1 MSEPSDHN
9 ASDSVSPTPEKSRG
23 RNDSLWKR
31 ARRTLGTNSLTFLQ
45 PQGKPQ
51 PASKEGNGSVSGQGK
66 TTPGKRREQVRQAQR
81 THRQRTQNYIKT
93 LEEEVVRLR
102 GSEGDLKSENKKLF
116 SQVGVLRTALIL
128 ANVPL
133 PAGFEGSPQ
142 LAQLPSL
149 DSELPASISFRTDSS
164 NHQRLHVDWPTQ
176 SHSQPASA
184 PASTP
189 APQAPTGGFAPGDF
203 HGREDWIPQDKPL
216 PIVPNDT
223 LMSPLGFDSTYENPQ
238 PQMASKILDTPE
250 VAVDFVLAL
259 EHVCMGHIPHPAN
272 PPSDEPTNHALLMS
286 TALIAR
292 GPGPPQLNSSW
303 SADGSMIKG
312 LLNLASAI
320 NLQGEI
326 TPVEAWHRLRQYPG
340 FSSLDKW
347 TFEMIKTKLS
357 ASVQCREFGAVID
370 EERFLFTL
378 GSVLGP
384 PEAYSVQQKL
394 TIQGRY

>member
-1 MSEPSDHN
+1 MNAIRHWGRHPLPSLSDIPQNATVLILYLRLISHTDHVL
-9 ASDSVSPTPEKSRG
+9 AT
-23 RNDSLWKR
+23 
-31 ARRTLGTNSLTFLQ
+31 
-45 PQGKPQ
+45 
-51 PASKEGNGSVSGQGK
+51 SKGDGSGSGQGK
-66 TTPGKRREQVRQAQR
+66 TTPGKRREQVRHAQR

-102 GSEGDLKSENKKLF
+102 GSEGDLKSENKKLS
-116 SQVGVLRTALIL
+116 SQVDILRTALVL
-128 ANVPL
+128 ADVPL

-142 LAQLPSL
+142 SAQLPSI
-149 DSELPASISFRTDSS
+149 DSEFPASISFRTDSS
-164 NHQRLHVDWPTQ
+164 NHQRLHVDWPTP
-176 SHSQPASA
+176 SHSQPA
-184 PASTP
+184 PAP
-189 APQAPTGGFAPGDF
+189 APQAPTEGLAPSDF
-203 HGREDWIPQDKPL
+203 HGHEDWIPQDKPL
-216 PIVPNDT
+216 PILPNDT
-223 LMSPLGFDSTYENPQ
+223 FMSSLDFDSTYENPP
-238 PQMASKILDTPE
+238 PQMAPTILDTHE

-272 PPSDEPTNHALLMS
+272 PPSEEPTNHALLMS
-286 TALIAR
+286 TALVAK
-292 GPGPPQLNSSW
+292 GSAPPQLNSSW
-303 SADGSMIKG
+303 NANGSMIKG

-347 TFEMIKTKLS
+347 SFELIKAKLS
-357 ASVQCREFGAVID
+357 ASVQCREFGAVLD
-370 EERFLFTL
+370 EEVFLFTL